1 MKLDIPDHI
10 VRRAEANS
18 RDVLFAVAVQF
29 YADNRLDHDDAVAL
43 SGLTPKRFDRELIA
57 RGICVHHCRRSEARQ
72 SDVRRA
78 AG

>member
-43 SGLTPKRFDRELIA
+43 SGVTAKMFDRELIS
-57 RGICVHHCRRSEARQ
+57 RGICVHHCHRRGSRAN
-72 SDVRRA
+72 VRRA